1 MGAWG
6 INLYDDDM
14 ALDIRDTIQD
24 ELKLGIPLNKILDQ
38 LKFNYDIEK
47 YDNND
52 EEPVFWCVIADTL
65 WNLGLLDNEV
75 KSKALYWID
84 LGGDIQRWKFE
95 TPGLAYK
102 RNLVFLKLKQK
113 LISTQPPKKRISKK
127 RLYVC
132 PWNKGDVFAMRLNG
146 ELAKE
151 KNLIDTYL
159 LFQVAD
165 KYLHPIGLDKKLG
178 HLCPIVRTKLTF
190 SKKIPQLE
198 DFNNNEII
206 KNDFPCKTTNWK
218 NIYAI
223 LIYTTSTRT
232 IPKNLMFLGNK
243 SVVTPNDDYGIFYDQ
258 INIINNIYFTLWK
271 RFEDDMIENY
281 YGHNLKQFSIYHEEN

>member
-24 ELKLGIPLNKILDQ
+24 ELKFGIPLNKILDQ
-38 LKFNYDIEK
+38 LKIHYDIEK

-84 LGGDIQRWKFE
+84 HGGDIQRWKFE
-95 TPGLAYK
+95 NSGLAYK
-102 RNLVFLKLKQK
+102 RNLVFLKLKEK

-159 LFQVAD
+159 LFQLAD
-165 KYLHPIGLDKKLG
+165 KYLHPIGLDEKIG

-190 SKKIPQLE
+190 SKKMPQLE

-218 NIYAI
+218 SIYAT
-223 LIYTTSTRT
+223 LIYTTSTRI

-243 SVVTPNDDYGIFYDQ
+243 SVVIPNDDYGIFYDQ
-258 INIINNIYFTLWK
+258 TNIINSIYFTLWK

-281 YGHNLKQFSIYHEEN
+281 YGHNLKEFSMYHEEN